1 MGMNSVLRFHWIEC
15 LCWTITHP
23 VLEKGSWSWFRR
35 SRSNCNNPRWE
46 PSPLGQ
52 RSPAVSAPNVACWG
66 AVLARPLLPA
76 GRGGSVLVPA
86 MGNGPMRAGRM
97 LSWLLPGRGRVLSP
111 MEFHQP

>member
-15 LCWTITHP
+15 LCWTISLT
-23 VLEKGSWSWFRR
+23 VMEKRSWSWFRR

-46 PSPLGQ
+46 PSPPGQ
-52 RSPAVSAPNVACWG
+52 RSPAVSAANLASWG
-66 AVLARPLLPA
+66 DVLTRPLLPA
-76 GRGGSVLVPA
+76 GRGGSVLAPA
-86 MGNGPMRAGRM
+86 MGNGLMRAGRM